1 MRGRAPARAVGAAVV
16 ALIVALAGCS
26 EDEHSAV
33 PETTEMVVMRVR
45 VDMAQAC
52 A

>member
-1 MRGRAPARAVGAAVV
+1 MGSWVGTADATTGKARSAA
-16 ALIVALAGCS
+16 
-26 EDEHSAV
+26 
-33 PETTEMVVMRVR
+33 TTDMVVMRVR